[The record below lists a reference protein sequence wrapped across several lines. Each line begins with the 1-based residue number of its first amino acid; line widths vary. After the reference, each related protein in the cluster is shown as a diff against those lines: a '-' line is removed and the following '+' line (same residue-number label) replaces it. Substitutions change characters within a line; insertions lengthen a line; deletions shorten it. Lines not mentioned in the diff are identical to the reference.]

1 MRGFL
6 FDTSVWLAVVFPTH
20 PFHDRAKQFLQKATP
35 GQPALFCRFTQQSF
49 LRLVSTPA
57 LHNAYG
63 ANGMTNR
70 DALLALDS
78 LQALPQVAVCDEPL
92 GVVSL
97 WFSLATQDA
106 ASPKVWMDAYLA
118 AFAKKAGLRLVTFDR
133 DFQNFVPFG
142 LDLAWIQE

>member
-1 MRGFL
+1 MQGFL

-20 PFHDRAKQFLQKATP
+20 PCHDRARQFLQKATP
-35 GQPALFCRFTQQSF
+35 DQPALFCRSTQQSF

-57 LHNAYG
+57 LHTAYG

-70 DALLALDS
+70 DALLALNS
-78 LQALPQVAVCDEPL
+78 LLALSQVAVCDEPS

-97 WFSLATQDA
+97 WCSLATQDK

-118 AFAKKAGLRLVTFDR
+118 AFAKMCELRFVTFDR
-133 DFQNFVPFG
+133 DFHNFVPFG
-142 LDLAWIQE
+142 LDLVWIQV

>member
-20 PFHDRAKQFLQKATP
+20 PFHDRAKQFLQKAAP

-70 DALLALDS
+70 DALLAMDS
-78 LQALPQVAVCDEPL
+78 LQALPQVAVCDEPP

-106 ASPKVWMDAYLA
+106 ASPKVWTDAYLA
-118 AFAKKAGLRLVTFDR
+118 AFAKVAGLRLVTFDR

-142 LDLAWIQE
+142 LDLAWIQA

>member
-6 FDTSVWLAVVFPTH
+6 FDTGVWLAVVFPTH

-35 GQPALFCRFTQQSF
+35 GQPALFCRSTQQSF

-78 LQALPQVAVCDEPL
+78 LQALPQVAVCDEPPR
-92 GVVSL
+92 VVSL
-97 WFSLATQDA
+97 WCSLASQDA

-118 AFAKKAGLRLVTFDR
+118 AFVKMAGLRLVTFDR
-133 DFQNFVPFG
+133 DFQNFIPFG
-142 LDLAWIQE
+142 LDLAWIQA